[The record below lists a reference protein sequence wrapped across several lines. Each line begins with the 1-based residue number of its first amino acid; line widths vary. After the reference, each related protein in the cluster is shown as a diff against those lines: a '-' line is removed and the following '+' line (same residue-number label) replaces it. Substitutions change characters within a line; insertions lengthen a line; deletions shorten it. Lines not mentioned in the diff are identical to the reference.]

1 MKKLLLI
8 FLISFIS
15 CTKTD
20 GINHYINQ
28 NLSEQE
34 LLDNGFYKY
43 QRIALEG
50 TVGNSE
56 KTDISSEPTVSAKFN
71 QVTIDVYSNVKP
83 RIVSGLYRGPIPIF
97 RDIPENDAKG
107 KIVTYFFRNRKLY
120 YKSIMTHPFNN
131 DGKKELFKTKED
143 IKKYYSNLKINN
155 EEVPLERLRNHNDSI
170 GLRVKFIINNYE
182 SYFYLSDRNEMITY
196 YLKEKKGNE
205 DHLTWDFYNEDSSYK
220 FVE

>member
-8 FLISFIS
+8 FLISVIS

-20 GINHYINQ
+20 RINHYINQ

-43 QRIALEG
+43 QRIVYEG
-50 TVGNSE
+50 IVDDH
-56 KTDISSEPTVSAKFN
+56 KDTDLSSEPTVASKFN
-71 QVTIDVYSNVKP
+71 QVTIDVFSNVRP
-83 RIVSGLYRGPIPIF
+83 RKVNGIPKGPINIF
-97 RDIPENDAKG
+97 KDIPENDIKG
-107 KIVTYFFRNRKLY
+107 KIVTYFFRNKKLF

-143 IKKYYSNLKINN
+143 IKKYYNNLKINN
-155 EEVPLERLRNHNDSI
+155 EEAPLERLRNHNDSI

-196 YLKEKKGNE
+196 YLKEKIGNE
-205 DHLTWDFYNEDSSYK
+205 DHLTWDFYDENSLYK